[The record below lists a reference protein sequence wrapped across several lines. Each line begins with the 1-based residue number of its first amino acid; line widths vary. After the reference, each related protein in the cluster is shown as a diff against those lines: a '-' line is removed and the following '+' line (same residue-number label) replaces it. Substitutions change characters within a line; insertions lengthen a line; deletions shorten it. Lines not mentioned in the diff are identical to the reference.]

1 MIFFVREAQQ
11 ASLRIWHHIFRR
23 CRTKTVSQLTWVSFW
38 ELLEGRG
45 EPQGGQPVTP
55 VTLGTARG
63 AGASH
68 ASHARGALGVL
79 SCFELALLIHLGFHS
94 DLDS

>member
-1 MIFFVREAQQ
+1 MISFVREAQQ

-23 CRTKTVSQLTWVSFW
+23 CHTKTVAQLTWVFFW
-38 ELLEGRG
+38 ELLGGRG

-55 VTLGTARG
+55 VTLGAARG

-79 SCFELALLIHLGFHS
+79 SCFELVLLIDFGFNF
-94 DLDS
+94 DPDS

>member
-1 MIFFVREAQQ
+1 MIFLVREAQE
-11 ASLRIWHHIFRR
+11 ASLHIPHRILHR
-23 CRTKTVSQLTWVSFW
+23 CRTKTVSQLTRVSFW
-38 ELLEGRG
+38 ELLERRG
-45 EPQGGQPVTP
+45 EPQVGQPVTS

-79 SCFELALLIHLGFHS
+79 SCFELALLIHLGFNF
-94 DLDS
+94 DLD